1 MFADLAQAQQE
12 AQMGRGGLSR
22 ELWESLLK
30 NPIARAAY
38 NPFEIHEHPYGLRRG
53 DTRIGGTYYN
63 ERTYP
68 TLEEMAK
75 LEGFANFAIPKVIRD
90 EARPELTESLP
101 EGMARNLIVDTP
113 NSGEDTI
120 EHEFIHKYLDRHG
133 WVAGERM
140 LRSPGSRTPPANRQY
155 VWVDMPGDRAPK
167 PLTGEMF
174 TRLVM
179 GLKGGK
185 DAKNSADWY
194 AKQEYGMS
202 PSEITG
208 QESVLNLIMEVE
220 REAEKAA
227 QRGMGP
233 GLTHY

>member
-1 MFADLAQAQQE
+1 
-12 AQMGRGGLSR
+12 MGRGGLSR
-22 ELWESLLK
+22 ALWESLLK

-38 NPFEIHEHPYGLRRG
+38 NPFEIHEHPYGLRQG
-53 DTRIGGTYYN
+53 DTGIAGLHYN
-63 ERTYP
+63 ESSYP
-68 TLEEMAK
+68 TFDMAM
-75 LEGFANFAIPKVIRD
+75 PKVIRD
-90 EARPELTESLP
+90 EARRELTESLP
-101 EGMARNLIVDTP
+101 EGMARDLIVDTP

-120 EHEFIHKYLDRHG
+120 QHEFIHKYLDRHG

-194 AKQEYGMS
+194 AQQEYGMT
-202 PSEITG
+202 PFEIAD
-208 QESVLNLIMEVE
+208 QEDVGNLIMEVE

-227 QRGMGP
+227 KRGMGP